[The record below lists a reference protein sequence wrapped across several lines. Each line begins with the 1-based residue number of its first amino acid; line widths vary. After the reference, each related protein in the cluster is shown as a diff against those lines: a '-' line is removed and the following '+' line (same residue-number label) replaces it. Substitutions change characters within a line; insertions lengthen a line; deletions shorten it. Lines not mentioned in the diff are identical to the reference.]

1 MSAQSLDDP
10 SRVASISAAHRPWVI
25 VGCGYTGTYLARA
38 LLARG
43 TPLTITRR
51 TADSSAAIAQQLRAE
66 FPAATID
73 ALVFNVESPDAL
85 DQYDAENSVVVVS
98 APPGR
103 DPAREIR
110 DLPRCHKLVYLSS
123 TGVYGRGNGALV
135 DESWPTEPLSA
146 TGIARLAA
154 ESALADRS
162 EPTVAL
168 RIAGIHGPGRG
179 IADRIKAG
187 TYRIVGDG
195 TAHVSRIH
203 VEDLARAIIAAGD
216 SDITGPIN
224 IADDDPAPIGVVAD
238 AIAQALG
245 MPPPVRTPVEQVTP
259 EVAAML
265 TADRRI
271 SNARMKSMGVT
282 LAYPSWRSMLG

>member
-1 MSAQSLDDP
+1 MSADSFTDRSHD
-10 SRVASISAAHRPWVI
+10 ASISTTSRRWVI

-51 TADSSAAIAQQLRAE
+51 SHTDADRVAADLRAE
-66 FPAATID
+66 FPAATIEP
-73 ALVFNVESPDAL
+73 LMFNVESPDAL
-85 DQYDAENSVVVVS
+85 DQYDAEHAVVAIS

-110 DLPRCHKLVYLSS
+110 DLPPCHKLVYLSS
-123 TGVYGRGNGALV
+123 TGVYGRGNGAIV
-135 DESWPTEPLSA
+135 DETWPTEPLSP

-154 ESALADRS
+154 EKALLDRA

-179 IADRIKAG
+179 ITDRIKAG

-224 IADDDPAPIGVVAD
+224 IADDDPAPIGHVAD
-238 AIAQALG
+238 TIAKHLG
-245 MPPPVRTPVEQVTP
+245 MPLPVRTPVEQVTP

-271 SNARMKSMGVT
+271 SNARMKAMGVT
-282 LAYPSWRSMLG
+282 LGYPSWRSMIE